1 MSELTIRLADLNED
15 QMELAD
21 LIGLEN
27 YKKLVIAYGGLQL
40 YIPKPDSFSR
50 TARNEQIRA
59 EFTGSNFKELASRYG
74 LTEVQIRSIVNDIV
88 QKVRNRPMDGQMNLF
103 DYEEKL

>member
-1 MSELTIRLADLNED
+1 MNHLTIRLADLNEE
-15 QMELAD
+15 QLELAD
-21 LIGLEN
+21 LIGLDN
-27 YKKLVIAYGGLQL
+27 YKKLVLNYGGLQL

-59 EFTGSNFKELASRYG
+59 EFTGSNFKELATRYG

-88 QKVRNRPMDGQMNLF
+88 KEVRRRPIDGQMNLF
-103 DYEEKL
+103 DYEENL

>member
-1 MSELTIRLADLNED
+1 MSDITIRMADLNEE
-15 QMELAD
+15 QLELAE

-27 YKKLVIAYGGLQL
+27 YKRLVQHYGGLQL

-50 TARNEQIRA
+50 AARNEQIKA
-59 EFTGSNFKELASRYG
+59 EFTGSNFKELATRYG

-88 QKVRNRPMDGQMNLF
+88 REVRSRPMEGQMSIF
-103 DYEEKL
+103 DLQENS

>member
-88 QKVRNRPMDGQMNLF
+88 QKVRNRPMDGQMNIF
-103 DYEEKL
+103 DSEEKL